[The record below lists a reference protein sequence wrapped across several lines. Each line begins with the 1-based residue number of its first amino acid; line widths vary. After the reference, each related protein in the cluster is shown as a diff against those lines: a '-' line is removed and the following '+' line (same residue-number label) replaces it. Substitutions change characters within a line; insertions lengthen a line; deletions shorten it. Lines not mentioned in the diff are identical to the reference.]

1 MPLTERINR
10 QLDSVIA
17 IGLVVAV
24 VFTALSHGAV
34 EPWSVAVFELMMIA
48 LLLLWGISM
57 VVTGRLRIHLP
68 ATVWPLLALLA
79 LGLTQCIVVRDS
91 AGARLSLSKDIEATR
106 MVVLLLFCLI
116 VACVIAVNFF
126 KRRERLQA
134 LLNFLVIFGLALAV
148 FGLIQHFAWNG
159 KLYWLRPLTV
169 AAASP
174 FGPFVNHN
182 HFAGYLEMLA
192 PLPVA
197 LIVTGAASRGRRL
210 FYLFAAAMMG
220 IAVVASLS
228 RAGMI
233 SLLAAMLFL
242 LALSFRL
249 RPQPGR
255 LQHAASRLGSAS
267 AVIVVSLAIVA
278 GIFWIGADPVI
289 DRVTNGKLAGAEAGA
304 ETFHTSRG
312 WIWKDTVRMISASP
326 VLGVGLGA
334 YQTAWPNY
342 SEADGALIVDK
353 AHNDYL
359 QLLAEAGIIGGLLAL
374 WFIVTVFRLVAQ
386 GLRSPDPLMMATA
399 MGSAAGITAMLV
411 HSFFDFNLQLPSNSL
426 LFLLLTATATQ
437 AAAAPETVRDA
448 ARARQGAMTVSS
460 AESDLVAGVQ
470 WH

>member
-1 MPLTERINR
+1 MPLTEKFGHK
-10 QLDSVIA
+10 LDSVIA
-17 IGLVVAV
+17 VGLVVAV
-24 VFTALSHGAV
+24 VFTALAHGAV
-34 EPWSVAVFELMMIA
+34 EPWSVAVFELLVIA
-48 LLLLWGISM
+48 LLLLWGISI
-57 VVTGRLRIHLP
+57 VVTGRLRIYLP

-79 LGLTQCIVVRDS
+79 LGLTQSVVVRDA
-91 AGARLSLSKDIEATR
+91 AGARLSLSKDVEATR

-116 VACVIAVNFF
+116 AACVIAVNFF
-126 KRRERLQA
+126 NRRERLKA
-134 LLNFLVIFGLALAV
+134 LLNFLVIYGLALAV

-169 AAASP
+169 AASSP

-197 LIVTGAASRGRRL
+197 LIVTGAVSRGRRL

-220 IAVVASLS
+220 LAVVASLS
-228 RAGMI
+228 RAGML
-233 SLLAAMLFL
+233 SLGAAMLLL
-242 LALSFRL
+242 LALSFRF

-255 LQHAASRLGSAS
+255 LQFAASRLGSAG
-267 AVIVVSLAIVA
+267 AVIVVSLAILA

-289 DRVTNGKLAGAEAGA
+289 DRVTVGKLAGAEAGT
-304 ETFHTSRG
+304 ETFHSSRG
-312 WIWKDTVRMISASP
+312 WIWQDTVRMVSASP

-334 YQTAWPNY
+334 FQTAWPNY

-359 QLLAEAGIIGGLLAL
+359 QLLAETGFIGGLLAL
-374 WFIVTVFRLVAQ
+374 WFIITIFRLVAQ
-386 GLRSPDPLMMATA
+386 GLQSRDPLLIATA
-399 MGSAAGITAMLV
+399 LGSAAGITAMLV

-437 AAAAPETVRDA
+437 AATAPEAVRDA
-448 ARARQGAMTVSS
+448 ARASQDTMTVRA
-460 AESDLVAGVQ
+460 AESDLVAGA
-470 WH
+470 

>member
-1 MPLTERINR
+1 MPLTEKFGHK
-10 QLDSVIA
+10 LDSVIA
-17 IGLVVAV
+17 VGLVVAV
-24 VFTALSHGAV
+24 VFTALAHGAV
-34 EPWSVAVFELMMIA
+34 EPWSVAVFEMLVIA
-48 LLLLWGISM
+48 LLLLWGISI
-57 VVTGRLRIHLP
+57 VVTGRLRIYLP

-79 LGLTQCIVVRDS
+79 LGLTQSVVVRDA
-91 AGARLSLSKDIEATR
+91 AGARLSLSKDVEATR

-116 VACVIAVNFF
+116 AACVIAVNFF
-126 KRRERLQA
+126 NRRERLKA
-134 LLNFLVIFGLALAV
+134 LLNFLVIYGLALAV

-169 AAASP
+169 AASSP

-197 LIVTGAASRGRRL
+197 LIVTGAVSRGRRL

-220 IAVVASLS
+220 LAVVASLS
-228 RAGMI
+228 RAGML
-233 SLLAAMLFL
+233 SLGAAMLLL
-242 LALSFRL
+242 LALSFRF

-255 LQHAASRLGSAS
+255 LQFAASRLGSAG
-267 AVIVVSLAIVA
+267 AVIVVSLAILA

-289 DRVTNGKLAGAEAGA
+289 DRVTVGKLAGAEAGT
-304 ETFHTSRG
+304 ETFHSSRG
-312 WIWKDTVRMISASP
+312 WIWQDTVRMVSASP

-334 YQTAWPNY
+334 FQTAWPNY

-359 QLLAEAGIIGGLLAL
+359 QLLAETGFIGGLLAL
-374 WFIVTVFRLVAQ
+374 WFIITIFRLVAQ
-386 GLRSPDPLMMATA
+386 GLQSRDPLLIATA
-399 MGSAAGITAMLV
+399 LGSAAGITAMLV

-437 AAAAPETVRDA
+437 AATAPEAVRDA
-448 ARARQGAMTVSS
+448 ARASQDTMTVRA
-460 AESDLVAGVQ
+460 AESDLVAGA
-470 WH
+470 